1 MFYNMRIKKGD
12 TVLVISGKDKGR
24 KGKIIQALPKK
35 GKVVVE
41 GINLKK
47 KHVKPKKT
55 GEKGQMIQIPASL
68 NISNVQLICA
78 KCSKATRVGYKIEG
92 ETKYR
97 YCKKCGKE
105 I

>member
-1 MFYNMRIKKGD
+1 MRIKKGD
-12 TVLVISGKDKGR
+12 TVLVISGKDKNR

-47 KHVKPKKT
+47 KHVKPKKN
-55 GEKGQMIQIPASL
+55 GEKGQMVQIAAPFD
-68 NISNVQLICA
+68 ISNVQLICT
-78 KCSKATRVGYKIEG
+78 KCSKATRVGYKMEG
-92 ETKYR
+92 ETKFR